1 MDLEKIAPIIESI
14 LKKTLE
20 QKRYPFGFAKF
31 KGVGNKVASGKLRDS
46 IQVQF
51 QKGGVTS
58 KNITR
63 RQFLKGQ
70 TGISTI
76 PDTIVV
82 IMEQYSQW
90 VQSGRLPGKKGIPI
104 SAIEDWIKS
113 RGLQG
118 RDKKGQFIKRRSF
131 AFAIQTNIK
140 KFGIRPSNFL
150 DVALETI
157 GNDPKI
163 MELLGDEAYE
173 DLINLIE
180 GI

>member
-1 MDLEKIAPIIESI
+1 MDLEKIAPIIEDI

-46 IQVQF
+46 IQVQVKKVNENETVI
-51 QKGGVTS
+51 QVLAEEYS
-58 KNITR
+58 K
-63 RQFLKGQ
+63 
-70 TGISTI
+70 
-76 PDTIVV
+76 
-82 IMEQYSQW
+82 W
-90 VQSGRLPGKKGIPI
+90 VQSGRLPGKKGVPI
-104 SAIEDWIKS
+104 TAIENWIKS

-131 AFAIQTNIK
+131 AFAIQSNIK

-163 MELLGDEAYE
+163 MELIGDEAYD
-173 DLINLIE
+173 DLINLLE